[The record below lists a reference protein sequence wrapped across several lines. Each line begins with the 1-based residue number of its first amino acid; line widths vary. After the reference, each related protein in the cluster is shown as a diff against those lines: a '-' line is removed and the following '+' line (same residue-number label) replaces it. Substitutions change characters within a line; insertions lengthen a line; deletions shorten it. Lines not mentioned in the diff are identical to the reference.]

1 MKILSNR
8 FFNKNIG
15 GAVMFQV
22 LLGLGLMVMMSPMIF
37 RQIKKYN
44 QEIAREEVVHDL
56 EKWQKAASSFVIF
69 EKDTPGSI
77 GSGTQVI
84 TGGSL
89 KNKLNDYLP
98 DNTPTENSFGQT
110 YGMITIRPNITLPDG
125 TPAPSDQVE
134 AVVFAYGGDVPTIEL
149 NGIGQ
154 FLFDKGAV
162 MDTNGNIYSNL
173 NIDDQGNEKNSL
185 RISDAMK
192 TALSGRGGL
201 LFMYV
206 SDAYFVS
213 DYLYSSPMPGVA
225 NDRSSFVNT
234 MIVDLDMGGNDM
246 TNVKNFYTQKLNGVN
261 MFATQLSVSELTFS
275 GPSEPSE
282 IEKDF
287 EYQNTNG
294 ITMFTGNKLPVTTTG
309 NGGYGLDESKNLV
322 DVDELEV
329 SENTELGRLFI
340 KGANITGFDDGK
352 VDSVSGSGIYVRG
365 NVDIAGDVSAKD
377 VYANTVFSNSSNNG
391 DQDIVTNVTI
401 LSKNNN
407 SSEDSY
413 IYIGDIGDDGV
424 VGTQSIIV
432 NFDGF
437 SEADDICRVSGGATE
452 CLSTKLREYY
462 DRLQRYTYNYYF
474 IKTTSNP
481 TLGP

>member
-1 MKILSNR
+1 MKILSSR
-8 FFNKNIG
+8 FFRKNSG

-22 LLGLGLMVMMSPMIF
+22 LLGLGLMVLMSPMVF

-69 EKDTPGSI
+69 EKDIPEQIKGTSI
-77 GSGTQVI
+77 I
-84 TGGSL
+84 TGDQL
-89 KNKLNDYLP
+89 KSKLSEYLP

-110 YGMITIRPNITLPDG
+110 YGMITIRPEVDLPDG
-125 TPAPSDQVE
+125 TRAPSDQVE
-134 AVVFAYGGDVPTIEL
+134 AVVFAYGGSVPTIEL

-162 MDTNGNIYSNL
+162 MDADGQIYSNL
-173 NIDDQGNEKNSL
+173 NIDDQGNTKDSL
-185 RISDAMK
+185 RISTAMK
-192 TALSGRGGL
+192 SALSGKGGL

-234 MIVDLDMGGNDM
+234 MIVDLDMGGKDM

-261 MFATQLSVSELTFS
+261 MFATQLSVSELNFK
-275 GPSEPSE
+275 GPSE
-282 IEKDF
+282 IENDF

-294 ITMFTGNKLPVTTTG
+294 ISVTGGKLPVTTTG
-309 NGGYGLDESKNLV
+309 NGGYGYGLDESKNLV

-329 SENTELGRLFI
+329 SGETRLDRLFI
-340 KGANITGFDDGK
+340 KNANINGIDATGK
-352 VDSVSGSGIYVRG
+352 VDVVSGKGIYVRG
-365 NVDIAGDVSAKD
+365 NVDIAGNVNAKE
-377 VYANTVFSNSSNNG
+377 VFANTVVSDGSNAG
-391 DQDIVTNVTI
+391 DWDVVDKVTI
-401 LSKNNN
+401 LSKQNN

-413 IYIGDIGDDGV
+413 IYIGSISDSGELDEDIS
-424 VGTQSIIV
+424 TIIV

-437 SEADDICRVSGGATE
+437 SEADDICRVKNGVTT
-452 CLSTKLREYY
+452 CLSNILRDYY
-462 DRLQRYTYNYYF
+462 DRLQRYAYNYYV
-474 IKTTSNP
+474 IKTPSTP
-481 TLGP
+481 GP